1 MKIQSVN
8 PVDITNRENA
18 IRDMKHAQY
27 MLIEAYTN
35 LAIALCADNDPYA
48 VHAVMCE
55 RLRLC
60 NVEAKFNQR
69 YK

>member
-1 MKIQSVN
+1 MKTLNEAVN
-8 PVDITNRENA
+8 SKENA
-18 IRDMKHAQY
+18 IDAMRQAQHN
-27 MLIEAYTN
+27 LIDAYVT
-35 LAIALCADNDPYA
+35 LALALCADNDPYA

-55 RLRLC
+55 RMRLC